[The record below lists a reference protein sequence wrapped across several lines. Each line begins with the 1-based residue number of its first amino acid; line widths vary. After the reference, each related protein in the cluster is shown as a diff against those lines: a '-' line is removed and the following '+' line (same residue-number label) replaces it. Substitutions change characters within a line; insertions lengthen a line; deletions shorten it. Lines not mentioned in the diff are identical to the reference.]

1 MTSYGT
7 GWRCTTITVAM
18 IFTGNDK
25 LNKINKLMEIYEK
38 LMMGYGNVSRNAA
51 KGNQN
56 KNNNN
61 KQTTKNYTK
70 TQNEI

>member
-1 MTSYGT
+1 
-7 GWRCTTITVAM
+7 
-18 IFTGNDK
+18 
-25 LNKINKLMEIYEK
+25 MEIYEK